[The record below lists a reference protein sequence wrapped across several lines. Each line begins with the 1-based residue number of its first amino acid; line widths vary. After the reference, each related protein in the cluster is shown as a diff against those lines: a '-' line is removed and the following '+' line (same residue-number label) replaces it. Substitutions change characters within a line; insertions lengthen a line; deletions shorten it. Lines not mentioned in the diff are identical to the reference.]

1 MACSDRKAK
10 SVLQDNQHTGKHA
23 NTS

>member
-10 SVLQDNQHTGKHA
+10 SVLQDNQNTGKHA